1 MKLFLLIF
9 TTSITLLFGQ
19 KLKFDVMAKYSISS
33 EKTNSEI
40 SVYAISS
47 NENYIMAV
55 LNQYDGQ
62 QRANVYDLKSLKIHQ
77 FTIKESKSEN
87 DVINYKFIY
96 SKTSSFDSTQTEN
109 IYFDFQN
116 VSIEGDIETVKLI
129 FYKNKSKTK
138 ILNTLELKI
147 MKSEVNFF
155 PLFRFACLH
164 LRESIM
170 DLNYDNGGL
179 VINSTSE
186 NGFSK
191 SILTA
196 FVDVN
201 IEITIPN

>member
-9 TTSITLLFGQ
+9 TTSITSLFGQ

-33 EKTNSEI
+33 EKTNSER

-62 QRANVYDLKSLKIHQ
+62 QLANVYDLKSLKIHQ

-96 SKTSSFDSTQTEN
+96 SKTSSFDRTQKEN

-155 PLFRFACLH
+155 TLFRFTCLH